1 MIYTAMK
8 LTKMTLA
15 IAFMAIAFASCKQ
28 QPEAPVTEETTTT
41 EVVEETAAPVAVD
54 TKVLVGSWT
63 QPNPINDK
71 EVQGFELKEDGTA
84 TSINM
89 ATLKTN
95 KWWIDGD
102 KLFLEQE
109 SIGNGTSAVDTVSYQ
124 FEVVDGTTLNLVNGE
139 SKDSFTKK

>member
-1 MIYTAMK
+1 MK

-15 IAFMAIAFASCKQ
+15 IAFVAIAFASCKDQ
-28 QPEAPVTEETTTT
+28 KEAPVTEETTTT
-41 EVVEETAAPVAVD
+41 EVVEQPETPAVVD

-71 EVQGFELKEDGTA
+71 EEQGFELKEDGTA
-84 TSINM
+84 ASINM
-89 ATLKTN
+89 ATLKTS
-95 KWWIDGD
+95 KWWVEGD

-124 FEVVDGTTLNLVNGE
+124 FEVLDGKTLNLVNGE
-139 SKDSFTKK
+139 LKDSFTKK

>member
-1 MIYTAMK
+1 MR

-15 IAFMAIAFASCKQ
+15 IAFVAIAFASCKDQ
-28 QPEAPVTEETTTT
+28 KEAPVTEETTTT
-41 EVVEETAAPVAVD
+41 EVVEEVAAPAVD

-84 TSINM
+84 ASINR
-89 ATLKTN
+89 ATLQTK
-95 KWWIDGD
+95 KWWVEGD

-109 SIGNGTSAVDTVSYQ
+109 SIGNGTSSIDTVSYP
-124 FEVVDGTTLNLVNGE
+124 FEVVDGNTLNLLNGE
-139 SKDSFTKK
+139 SKDSFTRK

>member
-1 MIYTAMK
+1 MK

-15 IAFMAIAFASCKQ
+15 IAFMAITFASCKDQ
-28 QPEAPVTEETTTT
+28 KETPVTEETTTT
-41 EVVEETAAPVAVD
+41 EVVEQPVTPVD

-84 TSINM
+84 ASINM

-95 KWWIDGD
+95 KWWVEGD
-102 KLFLEQE
+102 KLFLAQE
-109 SIGNGTSAVDTVSYQ
+109 SIGNGTSSVDTTSYQ
-124 FEVVDGTTLNLVNGE
+124 FEVVEGATLNLMNGE
-139 SKDSFTKK
+139 VKDTFSKQ

>member
-1 MIYTAMK
+1 MR

-15 IAFMAIAFASCKQ
+15 IAFVAIAFASCKDQ
-28 QPEAPVTEETTTT
+28 KEAPVTEETTTT
-41 EVVEETAAPVAVD
+41 EVVEEVTAPVAVD
-54 TKVLVGSWT
+54 TQVLVASWT

-84 TSINM
+84 ASINM

-95 KWWIDGD
+95 KWWVEGD
-102 KLFLEQE
+102 KLFLAQE
-109 SIGNGTSAVDTVSYQ
+109 SIGNGTSSVDTVSYQ
-124 FEVVDGTTLNLVNGE
+124 FEVVDGTTLNLINGE

>member
-1 MIYTAMK
+1 MK

-15 IAFMAIAFASCKQ
+15 IAFMAIAFTSCKDQ
-28 QPEAPVTEETTTT
+28 KEATVTEETTPT
-41 EVVEETAAPVAVD
+41 EVVAETPAVTPVD

-84 TSINM
+84 VSINM
-89 ATLKTN
+89 ATLKTT
-95 KWWIDGD
+95 KWWVEGD

-109 SIGNGTSAVDTVSYQ
+109 SIGNGGSSVDTTSYQ
-124 FEVVDGTTLNLVNGE
+124 FEVLDGNTLNLVSGE
-139 SKDSFTKK
+139 LKDTFSKK

>member
-1 MIYTAMK
+1 MK

-15 IAFMAIAFASCKQ
+15 IAFMAITFASCKDQ
-28 QPEAPVTEETTTT
+28 KETPVTEETTTT
-41 EVVEETAAPVAVD
+41 EVVEQPVTPVD

-84 TSINM
+84 ASINM

-95 KWWIDGD
+95 KWWVEGD
-102 KLFLEQE
+102 KLFLAQE
-109 SIGNGTSAVDTVSYQ
+109 SIGNGTSSVDTVSYQ
-124 FEVVDGTTLNLVNGE
+124 FQVVDGATLNLVNGE
-139 SKDSFTKK
+139 LKDTFTKK

>member
-1 MIYTAMK
+1 MK

-15 IAFMAIAFASCKQ
+15 IALVAITFASCKQ
-28 QPEAPVTEETTTT
+28 QTEAPVTEETTTT
-41 EVVEETAAPVAVD
+41 EVVEETTAPEAVD
-54 TKVLVGSWT
+54 TTVLVASWT

-95 KWWIDGD
+95 KWWVEGD

-109 SIGNGTSAVDTVSYQ
+109 SIGNGTSSVDTVSYQ
-124 FEVVDGTTLNLVNGE
+124 FEVVDGKTLNLVNGE